1 MAGADPMA
9 AASVHQA
16 FEASVARWAGNPF
29 LGVLEET
36 AAAYGIAAGEISYGA
51 AKARVDALIAAYR
64 AAGWGAGHR
73 VGLLLENRPDYVM
86 HFLAINAVGAS
97 IVPINPDLRSEE
109 LRYMIGHSEMAMAVA
124 IPARQGPLREAS
136 AGALTVIAADDAIPE
151 AATRREAGLPLA
163 AREAGLL
170 YTSGT
175 TGLPKG
181 CVVSNTWFLETG
193 RWYLGLRGAAELRI
207 GTERMLTPLPLFH
220 MNALAASTM
229 AMMLSG
235 GCLFVLDRFHPRS
248 WWKSVRESRAT
259 VIHYLGV
266 MPAMLMAA
274 APTPEEREHQVRFGF
289 GAGCDR
295 TLHAPAEE
303 RFGFPLVEG
312 WAMTETGCSV
322 SITADVEPRH
332 VGMNCLGRVPAHME
346 IRIVREDGGDCD
358 VDEPG
363 ELLVR
368 RAGADP
374 RYGFFTEYL
383 KDREATDAA
392 WAGGW
397 FHTGDVIRR
406 DAEGFCYFV
415 DRRKNV
421 IRRSGENIAAIEV
434 EAVLLRHPGVAGVA
448 VAAVPDAMRGEEV
461 LACVIPSGK
470 VADAEAFARDLVA
483 WCAERLAYYKA
494 PGFVALVDK
503 LPVTSTN
510 KVQRGVLKTLAA
522 TLLDDPAT
530 VDVRAL
536 KKRAA

>member
-1 MAGADPMA
+1 MNHL
-9 AASVHQA
+9 SVHEA
-16 FEASVARWAGNPF
+16 FEVSVARWPDNPF

-36 AAAYGIAAGEISYGA
+36 ATVYGIPVGEITYRQ

-64 AAGWGAGHR
+64 VAGWGAGHR
-73 VGLLLENRPDYVM
+73 IGLLLENRPDYVM
-86 HFLAINAVGAS
+86 HWLAINAIGAS

-109 LRYMIGHSEMAMAVA
+109 LRYMIGHSEMALAVA
-124 IPARQGPLREAS
+124 IPGRQAALREAS
-136 AGALTVIAADDAIPE
+136 DGKLTVIAADDPPPP
-151 AATRREAGLPLA
+151 AAVSHAPGAPFA
-163 AREAGLL
+163 AREAALL

-193 RWYLGLRGAAELRI
+193 YWYLGLRGAAELRI
-207 GTERMLTPLPLFH
+207 GSERMLTPLPLFH

-229 AMMLSG
+229 AMLLSG
-235 GCLFVLDRFHPRS
+235 GCLFVLDRFHPKT
-248 WWKSVRESRAT
+248 WWKSVRASRAT

-274 APTPEEREHQVRFGF
+274 PPSPEERNHQVRFGF

-295 TLHAPAEE
+295 TLHGPAEE
-303 RFGFPLVEG
+303 RFGFPLIEG

-332 VGMNCLGRVPAHME
+332 VGMNCLGRVPPHME
-346 IRIVREDGGDCD
+346 IRIVREDGTDCG

-368 RAGADP
+368 RAGPDP

-383 KDREATDAA
+383 KDKDATDAA

-434 EAVLLRHPGVAGVA
+434 EAVLLRHPNVAGVA

-461 LACVIPSGK
+461 LACVITRRK
-470 VADAEAFARDLVA
+470 VTDATAFASDLVA
-483 WCAERLAYYKA
+483 WCSTRLAYYKA
-494 PGFVALVDK
+494 PGYVALVET

-522 TLLDDPAT
+522 KLRDDPAT
-530 VDVRAL
+530 VDVRTL

>member
-1 MAGADPMA
+1 MNF
-9 AASVHQA
+9 ASVHQA
-16 FEASVARWAGNPF
+16 FETSAAHWPDQPF

-36 AAAYGIAAGEISYGA
+36 ARVYGIPAGEMRFA
-51 AKARVDALIAAYR
+51 EVKARVDALAASYR
-64 AAGWGAGHR
+64 EAGWGAGHR
-73 VGLLLENRPDYVM
+73 IGLLLENRPDFVL
-86 HFLAINAVGAS
+86 HFLAINAIGAS

-109 LRYMIGHSEMAMAVA
+109 LRYMIAHSEMALGIA
-124 IPARQGPLREAS
+124 IPARQPSLRDAS
-136 AGALTVIAADDAIPE
+136 DGRLPVIAADEAIPR
-151 AATRREAGLPLA
+151 AAVPREPGAPLA
-163 AREAGLL
+163 GREAGLL

-193 RWYLGLRGAAELRI
+193 MWYLGLRGAAELRT
-207 GTERMLTPLPLFH
+207 GSERMLTPLPLFH

-229 AMMLSG
+229 AMLLSG
-235 GCLFVLDRFHPRS
+235 GCLFVLDRFHPKT
-248 WWKSVRESRAT
+248 WWRSVREARAT
-259 VIHYLGV
+259 IIHYLGV

-274 APTPEEREHQVRFGF
+274 SPGAEERDHQVRFGF

-295 TLHAPAEE
+295 TLHGPAET
-303 RFGFPLVEG
+303 RFGFPLIEG

-332 VGMNCLGRVPAHME
+332 VGMNCLGRVPAHAE
-346 IRIVREDGGDCD
+346 IRIVREDGTDCD
-358 VDEPG
+358 ADEPG
-363 ELLVR
+363 ELLIR
-368 RAGADP
+368 RTGADA

-383 KDREATDAA
+383 KDPEATSAA

-406 DAEGFCYFV
+406 DNADFCYFV

-434 EAVLLRHPGVAGVA
+434 EAVLLRHPNVAGVA
-448 VAAVPDAMRGEEV
+448 VAAVADAVRGEEV
-461 LACVIPSGK
+461 LACVMPREN
-470 VADAEAFARDLVA
+470 VADAAGFAQDLVA
-483 WCAERLAYYKA
+483 WCLARLAYYKA
-494 PGFVALVDK
+494 PGFVAIVDQ

-522 TLLDDPAT
+522 TLRDEPAT

>member
-1 MAGADPMA
+1 
-9 AASVHQA
+9 
-16 FEASVARWAGNPF
+16 
-29 LGVLEET
+29 
-36 AAAYGIAAGEISYGA
+36 
-51 AKARVDALIAAYR
+51 
-64 AAGWGAGHR
+64 
-73 VGLLLENRPDYVM
+73 
-86 HFLAINAVGAS
+86 
-97 IVPINPDLRSEE
+97 
-109 LRYMIGHSEMAMAVA
+109 
-124 IPARQGPLREAS
+124 
-136 AGALTVIAADDAIPE
+136 
-151 AATRREAGLPLA
+151 
-163 AREAGLL
+163 
-170 YTSGT
+170 
-175 TGLPKG
+175 
-181 CVVSNTWFLETG
+181 
-193 RWYLGLRGAAELRI
+193 
-207 GTERMLTPLPLFH
+207 
-220 MNALAASTM
+220 
-229 AMMLSG
+229 
-235 GCLFVLDRFHPRS
+235 
-248 WWKSVRESRAT
+248 
-259 VIHYLGV
+259 
-266 MPAMLMAA
+266 
-274 APTPEEREHQVRFGF
+274 
-289 GAGCDR
+289 
-295 TLHAPAEE
+295 
-303 RFGFPLVEG
+303 
-312 WAMTETGCSV
+312 
-322 SITADVEPRH
+322 
-332 VGMNCLGRVPAHME
+332 MNCLGRVPAHME

-368 RAGADP
+368 RAGPDP

>member
-1 MAGADPMA
+1 MNFE
-9 AASVHQA
+9 SVQQA
-16 FEASVARWAGNPF
+16 FEAAAARWPDNPF
-29 LGVLEET
+29 FGVLEET
-36 AAAYGIAAGEISYGA
+36 ARIYGIPAGEITYRQ
-51 AKARVDALIAAYR
+51 AKARVDALAAAYR

-73 VGLLLENRPDYVM
+73 IALLLENRPDFVM
-86 HFLAINAVGAS
+86 HWLAINTIGAS

-109 LRYMIGHSEMAMAVA
+109 LRYMIGHSEMALAVA
-124 IPARQGPLREAS
+124 IPARHGSLREAS
-136 AGALTVIAADDAIPE
+136 DGKLTVIAADDAIP
-151 AATRREAGLPLA
+151 AAAVRHEPGAPLA
-163 AREAGLL
+163 TREAGLL

-193 RWYLGLRGAAELRI
+193 YWYLGLRGAAELHM
-207 GTERMLTPLPLFH
+207 GSERMLTPLPLFH

-229 AMMLSG
+229 AIILAG
-235 GCLFVLDRFHPRS
+235 GCLFVLDRFHPKT
-248 WWKSVRESRAT
+248 WWTSVRESRAT

-274 APTPEEREHQVRFGF
+274 PPSPEERDHHVRFGF

-295 TLHAPAEE
+295 TLHGPAEE

-332 VGMNCLGRVPAHME
+332 VGMNCLGRVPPHME
-346 IRIVREDGGDCD
+346 IRIVREDGADCG

-368 RAGADP
+368 HAGPDP

-383 KDREATDAA
+383 KDAEATASA

-434 EAVLLRHPGVAGVA
+434 EAVLLRHPNVAGVA
-448 VAAVPDAMRGEEV
+448 VAAVPDAVRDEEV
-461 LACVIPSGK
+461 LACVIAREK
-470 VADAEAFARDLVA
+470 VTDAQVFARDLVA
-483 WCAERLAYYKA
+483 WCLARLAYYKA
-494 PGFVALVDK
+494 PGYVAVVDA

-522 TLLDDPAT
+522 RLRDDPAT

>member
-1 MAGADPMA
+1 MNF
-9 AASVHQA
+9 ASVHQT
-16 FEASVARWAGNPF
+16 FEASVARWPEHAF

-36 AAAYGIAAGEISYGA
+36 AAIYGIPAGEISFERA
-51 AKARVDALIAAYR
+51 SARVDALAAAYR
-64 AAGWGAGHR
+64 AAGWGTGHR
-73 VGLLLENRPDYVM
+73 IGLLLENRPDFVL
-86 HFLAINAVGAS
+86 HFLAVNAIGAS

-109 LRYMIGHSEMAMAVA
+109 LRYMIGHSEMALAVA
-124 IPARQGPLREAS
+124 IPARQPSLREAS
-136 AGALTVIAADDAIPE
+136 DGHLPVIAADETIPP
-151 AATRREAGLPLA
+151 AAVPRAPGAPLA
-163 AREAGLL
+163 TREAGLL

-193 RWYLGLRGAAELRI
+193 YWYLGLRGAAELRA
-207 GTERMLTPLPLFH
+207 GSERMLTPLPLFH

-229 AMMLSG
+229 AMLLCG
-235 GCLFVLDRFHPRS
+235 GCLFVADRFHPKT
-248 WWKSVRESRAT
+248 WWRSVREARAT

-266 MPAMLMAA
+266 MPAMLMAV
-274 APTPEEREHQVRFGF
+274 APGAQERDHQVRFGF

-295 TLHAPAEE
+295 TLHGPAEE
-303 RFGFPLVEG
+303 RFGFPLIEG

-322 SITADVEPRH
+322 CITADVEPRH
-332 VGMNCLGRVPAHME
+332 VGMNCLGRVPAHVE
-346 IRIVREDGGDCD
+346 IRIVRQDGADCD

-368 RAGADP
+368 RAGPDP

-383 KDREATDAA
+383 KDPEATASA

-434 EAVLLRHPGVAGVA
+434 EAVLLRHPNIAGVA
-448 VAAVPDAMRGEEV
+448 VAAVADAVRGEEV
-461 LACVIPSGK
+461 LACVMPRET
-470 VADAEAFARDLVA
+470 VADAAGFAQDLVA
-483 WCAERLAYYKA
+483 WCLTRLAYYKA
-494 PGFVALVDK
+494 PGFIAIVDQ

-510 KVQRGVLKTLAA
+510 KVQRGVLKALAA
-522 TLLDDPAT
+522 KLRDEPAT